1 MLFLPEGSQE
11 LKERV
16 RGHDDDD
23 DDDGDDDDD
32 DDDDNDDGDGV
43 WMRRLNT
50 QHKTLMIQMLRI
62 FSGTVSLMY
71 MFLTT
76 SWGEDGS
83 WKRSQIIGVWIG
95 LSSCLKAVFR
105 SDLIHVPGRD
115 PELQCEPSLW
125 DKRRKIWEEKEAIWG
140 QIKTF
145 KQWDRS
151 HVQGRWTLI
160 PHPPVK
166 IVNQKRAKGDLRKLL
181 CERD

>member
-50 QHKTLMIQMLRI
+50 QHKTLMIQMLTI

-76 SWGEDGS
+76 S
-83 WKRSQIIGVWIG
+83 
-95 LSSCLKAVFR
+95 
-105 SDLIHVPGRD
+105 
-115 PELQCEPSLW
+115 
-125 DKRRKIWEEKEAIWG
+125 
-140 QIKTF
+140 
-145 KQWDRS
+145 
-151 HVQGRWTLI
+151 
-160 PHPPVK
+160 
-166 IVNQKRAKGDLRKLL
+166 
-181 CERD
+181 